1 MDYLN
6 LVLLIINILI
16 LVGGYPITIFNEFS
30 KMRRKTQDL
39 KHEIDNLREIIFDK
53 HIL

>member
-1 MDYLN
+1 MTTLN

-16 LVGGYPITIFNEFS
+16 LIGGYPITTFQRINKLEAET
-30 KMRRKTQDL
+30 K
-39 KHEIDNLREIIFDK
+39 NLREIIFDK